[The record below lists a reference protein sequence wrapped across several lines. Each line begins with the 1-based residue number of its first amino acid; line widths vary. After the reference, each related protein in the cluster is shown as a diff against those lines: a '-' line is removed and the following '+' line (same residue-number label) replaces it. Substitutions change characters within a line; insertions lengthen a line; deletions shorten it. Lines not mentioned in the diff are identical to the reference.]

1 MCWREV
7 AGRLL
12 GGCKDAV
19 WEIPGGGRE
28 VVGELLGGC
37 KEVGGKMPGSW
48 REV

>member
-19 WEIPGGGRE
+19 WEIPGRE